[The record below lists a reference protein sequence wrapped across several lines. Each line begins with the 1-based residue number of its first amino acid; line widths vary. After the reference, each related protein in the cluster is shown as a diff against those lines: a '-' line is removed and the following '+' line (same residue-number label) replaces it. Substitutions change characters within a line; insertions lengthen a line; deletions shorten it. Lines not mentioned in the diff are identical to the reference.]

1 MAHPAGPSVS
11 PALPAPALVVAFACS
26 AWLGSAA
33 VGAQALPTPTAADC
47 ASDAP
52 ATVLRAAADPAADA
66 RAYWLDRGRL
76 QWPGAPNSARFSL
89 RYSREGQLR
98 RHGDRVAGSDGRI
111 ALAPDGGR
119 LPVPLAARFGFIGAG
134 PRLSLPSA
142 DADRLPDL
150 LRGQLWLVAED
161 GDGRVLDAT
170 GLQSPGAL
178 DDRYAAAAHG
188 SRLGAVVDAAGTDFT
203 LWAPTARRVALC
215 LQRAGADDD
224 APLPM
229 QRDPRTGAWS
239 ASVTGDLRGA
249 AYRYLVDVFVPGT
262 GLVRNRVTDPYAQA
276 LDADSRHGLVV
287 DLGDAALKPPGWDA
301 TPSPHAGLAQT
312 DMVIYELHVRDFS
325 INDASVPGP
334 LRGKYAA
341 FTQADSLGMRHLRA
355 LADAGLTDVHLLP
368 VFDLATV
375 PEVGCVTP
383 TVAVDGPAGEAAQAA
398 VMAVAAKDCFN
409 WGYDPLHYNAPE
421 GSYASDANDGAARVR
436 EFRAMV
442 QALHRAGL
450 RVGMDVVYNHTSA
463 SGQDPRSV
471 LDRIVPGYYQRLDG
485 KGAVE
490 RSTCC
495 ANTATEHAMMARL
508 MIDSVRLWATQYRID
523 SFRFDLMAHQPRAV
537 MEALQADVDA
547 ATGRHVN
554 LIGEGW
560 NFGEIAN
567 GARFVQAS
575 QLSLNGS
582 GIGTFSDRG
591 RDAVRGG
598 SAGDSGRDM
607 LARQGYVNG
616 LVYARNAAAPARTA
630 EDLRK
635 AADMVRVGLAGSLR
649 DYRMQTQDGSERAL
663 ADIPYGDQPAGYVSQ
678 PAEVV
683 NYIENHDNQTLYDIN
698 ALKLPRDTPA
708 AERARVQVL
717 AMAINAFSQGVA
729 YYHAG
734 VDLLRS
740 KSLDRNSYDS
750 GDWFNRLDWSAQD
763 NFFGTGLPPKPDN
776 GKDWDLLRPVL
787 ADAAIKP
794 APADIAFARAAFR
807 DLLRIRASTRLFR
820 LPDAGAIRA
829 RLRFENTGPAQDPA
843 VLAAHLDG
851 RGLEGADFAELL
863 YLVNVSPEPRALVL
877 PAERGKNWRLHP
889 VHQAPGAADTR
900 PREQAGVDA
909 ATGRFT
915 VPARTALVYVVN

>member
-1 MAHPAGPSVS
+1 VPQPAGRVS
-11 PALPAPALVVAFACS
+11 RPLPGPVLAVALACGGWLPVPAVAAWPPPAPTVAECR
-26 AWLGSAA
+26 GTDTA
-33 VGAQALPTPTAADC
+33 VL
-47 ASDAP
+47 
-52 ATVLRAAADPAADA
+52 LRAAADPGREA
-66 RAYWLDRGRL
+66 RAYWLDRRRL
-76 QWPGAPNSARFSL
+76 QWPAAPRAARFVLLASAD
-89 RYSREGQLR
+89 GQLR
-98 RHGDRVAGSDGRI
+98 RGGDRVHGADARI
-111 ALAPDGGR
+111 VLEADLGALPAALAE
-119 LPVPLAARFGFIGAG
+119 RFRFIGAG
-134 PRLSLPSA
+134 PRLQLPLA
-142 DADRLPDL
+142 QAERLPIL
-150 LRGQLWLVAED
+150 LQGQVWLVAED
-161 GDGRVLDAT
+161 AQGHVLDAT
-170 GLQSPGAL
+170 GLQLPGAL
-178 DDRYAAAAHG
+178 DDRYAPAAQAIP
-188 SRLGAVVDAAGTDFT
+188 LGAVVGPSGATFS
-203 LWAPTARRVALC
+203 LWAPTARDVALC
-215 LQRAGADDD
+215 LRRPGAGDDT
-224 APLPM
+224 LQSL
-229 QRDPRTGAWS
+229 QRDAASGSWS
-239 ASVTGDLRGA
+239 ASVPGELRGA
-249 AYRYLVDVFVPGT
+249 AYRYLVDVFVPGV
-262 GLVRNRVTDPYAQA
+262 GLVRNRVTDPYA
-276 LDADSRHGLVV
+276 LTFDADSRHGIVA
-287 DLGDAALKPPGWDA
+287 DLDDPHLKPEGWDLA
-301 TPSPHAGLAQT
+301 PSPHAGLAQT

-325 INDASVPGP
+325 INDASVPEH

-341 FTQADSLGMRHLRA
+341 FTQAESLGMRHLRA
-355 LADAGLTDVHLLP
+355 LAEAGLTDVHLLP

-375 PEVGCVTP
+375 PETGCVTP
-383 TVAVDGPAGEAAQAA
+383 TVASDGPAGEAAQAA

-421 GSYASDANDGAARVR
+421 GSYASDADDGAARVR

-463 SGQDPRSV
+463 SGQDARSV
-471 LDRIVPGYYQRLDG
+471 LDRIVPGYYHRLDA
-485 KGAVE
+485 KGQVE

-537 MEALQADVDA
+537 MEALQRDVDA

-591 RDAVRGG
+591 RDALRGG
-598 SAGDSGRDM
+598 SAQDSGRDM
-607 LARQGYVNG
+607 FARQGYVNG
-616 LVYARNAAAPARTA
+616 LVYAQNAFAPARDIA
-630 EDLRK
+630 ELRK

-649 DYRMQTQDGSERAL
+649 DYRMATQDGRERAL

-678 PAEVV
+678 PGEVV

-698 ALKLPRDTPA
+698 ALKLPRGTPA

-750 GDWFNRLDWSAQD
+750 GDWFNRIDWSARD
-763 NFFGTGLPPKPDN
+763 NYFGTGLPPKQDS
-776 GKDWDLLRPVL
+776 GRDWDLLRPVL
-787 ADAAIKP
+787 ADASIKP
-794 APADIAFARAAFR
+794 APGDIAFARDAFR
-807 DLLRIRASTRLFR
+807 DLLRIRASSRLFR
-820 LPDAGAIRA
+820 LPDAKAIHA
-829 RLRFENTGPAQDPA
+829 RLRFENTGPAQDPL

-851 RGLEGADFAELL
+851 RGLEGAGFAELM
-863 YLVNVSPEPRALVL
+863 YFVNVSPQARTLSL
-877 PAERGKNWRLHP
+877 PEQRGKAWILHP
-889 VHQAPGAADTR
+889 VHRDPGAADRR
-900 PREQAGVDA
+900 PRESARVDPA
-909 ATGRFT
+909 LGRFT

>member
-1 MAHPAGPSVS
+1 MPALSRARITLAVAFSVITLAACGPSGQPQGGGFHGFP
-11 PALPAPALVVAFACS
+11 PAEVVTQVVAPRSIPVAFEYVGQTYGSKDVEVRARVNGIVEKRLYQEGTAVRAGQPLFVIDARPYAAQVAAADAEVARAEAQKAQADRES
-26 AWLGSAA
+26 ARLKPLAERKAIGQKEADDAASAA
-33 VGAQALPTPTAADC
+33 DLAAAAVKAARAKLVELNLNLAYTRVNAPIAGLTSRAQVSEGALAVQNQTLLTTISQIDPIWVGF
-47 ASDAP
+47 
-52 ATVLRAAADPAADA
+52 TVSENVQLRLNRAAADNRLVLPKDN
-66 RAYWLDRGRL
+66 AYDVTVKLSDGTAFGKRGRI
-76 QWPGAPNSARFSL
+76 NFS
-89 RYSREGQLR
+89 
-98 RHGDRVAGSDGRI
+98 DTRI
-111 ALAPDGGR
+111 NP
-119 LPVPLAARFGFIGAG
+119 
-134 PRLSLPSA
+134 
-142 DADRLPDL
+142 
-150 LRGQLWLVAED
+150 
-161 GDGRVLDAT
+161 AT
-170 GLQSPGAL
+170 GT
-178 DDRYAAAAHG
+178 YEM
-188 SRLGAVVDAAGTDFT
+188 
-203 LWAPTARRVALC
+203 
-215 LQRAGADDD
+215 RAE
-224 APLPM
+224 LP
-229 QRDPRTGAWS
+229 
-239 ASVTGDLRGA
+239 
-249 AYRYLVDVFVPGT
+249 
-262 GLVRNRVTDPYAQA
+262 N
-276 LDADSRHGLVV
+276 
-287 DLGDAALKPPGWDA
+287 GDAALKPPGWDA

-889 VHQAPGAADTR
+889 VHLAPGAADTR